1 MGNWKKLMVA
11 GAVVG
16 SLVLGSGPALAGP
29 TSPRLD
35 RREYRQQSRI
45 YPSPRLDRREY
56 RQQSRIY
63 RGIASGCLT
72 PWEFR
77 LLEREQA
84 RIHFTEARMKADGR
98 FTRWERARLHHRLNV
113 SSRHIY
119 RATHNRWR
127 R

>member
-29 TSPRLD
+29 T
-35 RREYRQQSRI
+35 
-45 YPSPRLDRREY
+45 SPRLDRREY